1 MRLTRIG
8 NESSLNIYT
17 VYLTLFSNQVLEGY
31 GQTETTAAA
40 TIQMIGDQTYG
51 EKNKIVEIH
60 IVHYQLIISESCG
73 TILCE
78 FCGVIAVDQLL
89 ESESR

>member
-1 MRLTRIG
+1 MLRLTRIG

-51 EKNKIVEIH
+51 EK
-60 IVHYQLIISESCG
+60 
-73 TILCE
+73 
-78 FCGVIAVDQLL
+78 
-89 ESESR
+89 